1 MSQLHTLYTQD
12 VLLDKVEHRYFN
24 VHNGNEYVS
33 FSKCFEFLSEK
44 FDSEGISAA
53 IARRDGVSA
62 ESVQGKWNSARD
74 EGTRFDGA
82 IKLYSQTGHILKEN
96 EDLADIVKLVS
107 LKYKDYKRTFEDLVI
122 FNHETRTAGEIDKLS
137 IKSAF
142 KTSNFHISDFK
153 LFEAG
158 MSYAPKGKAWLNYPF
173 DYLPN
178 TKYTKICFQLSFY
191 AWHYEKLTGQKCER
205 MFIDLIIPIKDS
217 TGKVVEYK
225 NEVIPAN
232 YMKSEVEIFIN
243 TFKSQILQI
252 VEPIQLYEF

>member
-1 MSQLHTLYTQD
+1 MSQLHTLYNQD
-12 VLLDKVEHRYFN
+12 VLLDKEQHRYFH
-24 VHNGNEYVS
+24 VRNGNEYVS

-44 FDSEGISAA
+44 FDSKGISAA

-62 ESVQGKWNSARD
+62 ESVQGKWDRARD

-82 IKLYSQTGHILKEN
+82 IKLYSQTGQILKEN
-96 EDLADIVKLVS
+96 EDLADIIKLAS
-107 LKYKDYKRTFEDLVI
+107 IKYKDYKQMFSDLVI
-122 FNHETRTAGEIDKLS
+122 FNHDTRTAGEIDRLS

-142 KTSNFHISDFK
+142 KTSNFIISDFK

-158 MSYAPKGKAWLNYPF
+158 MSYVPKGKAWLNYPF
-173 DYLPN
+173 DYLAN
-178 TKYTKICFQLSFY
+178 TKYTKIAFQLSFY

-217 TGKVVEYK
+217 AGKVVEYK

-232 YMKSEVEIFIN
+232 YMKTEVELFLG
-243 TFKSQILQI
+243 TFKQQILNI
-252 VEPIQLYEF
+252 VEPVKLYEF